1 MKSVVKNAITQGI
14 TREDVESSDK
24 KEQSIFQKKNII
36 KFPYFRNILKK

>member
-24 KEQSIFQKKNII
+24 KEHMITEEQEKEGVTKDD
-36 KFPYFRNILKK
+36 